1 MEKSRVI
8 QKQIPLSVELDKD
21 GVLKNNLDLKKK
33 VLFYEKIFS
42 EVNASIML
50 FDLTN
55 LRAVW
60 SNGNLTKVLNLK
72 PKQIIAGEEL
82 IEHYHPEDQNMLL
95 EMRTFFRDN
104 KKGTFTGFY
113 KFRNSHGE
121 YIWFYTT
128 AQIFRY
134 NPKEGIFEVLAVT
147 LNFSDHLTYGKNL
160 KLFTQEKLRDINSK
174 QVNRIT
180 KRERQIVKYFSNG
193 FKTREIADFLG
204 ISFHTVNNHRK
215 NILRKLELKN
225 LAALVNFAVE
235 NGLD

>member
-1 MEKSRVI
+1 MEKSKNTK
-8 QKQIPLSVELDKD
+8 KQVPLSVELEKD
-21 GVLKNNLDLKKK
+21 GVLKTNLDLKKK

-42 EVNASIML
+42 EVNASILL
-50 FDLTN
+50 FDLIN

-60 SNGNLTKVLNLK
+60 SNGNLTKVLGLK
-72 PKQIIAGEEL
+72 PKQVIAGEEL

-95 EMRTFFRDN
+95 EMRDFFRDN

-113 KFRNSHGE
+113 KFRNTTGE

-128 AQIFRY
+128 AQLFRY
-134 NPKEGIFEVLAVT
+134 NLKEGVFEVLAAT

-160 KLFTQEKLRDINSK
+160 KIFAQEKLRDINSK

-180 KRERQIVKYFSNG
+180 NREKQVVKYFSNG
-193 FKTREIADFLG
+193 FRTREIADLLG
-204 ISFHTVNNHRK
+204 ISTHTVNNHRK